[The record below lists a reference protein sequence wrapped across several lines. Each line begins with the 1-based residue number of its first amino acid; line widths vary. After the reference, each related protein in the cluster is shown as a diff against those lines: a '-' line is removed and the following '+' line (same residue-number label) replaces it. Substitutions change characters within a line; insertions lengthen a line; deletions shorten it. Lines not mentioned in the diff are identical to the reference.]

1 MKPRYSA
8 FSLARNAL
16 NYHKD
21 WERAW
26 RSPNPKQEYDA
37 VIVGAGGHGL
47 ATAYYLAKNHKMT
60 NIAVVEKG
68 WLGGGNTGRNT
79 TIIRSNYLQD
89 PSIAIY
95 ELARSLYE
103 DLSQELNYNVMFS
116 PRGVLML
123 CQTQHEFRAF
133 QRTAHANRLAGLD
146 CRMVTPAEVKE
157 IVPIINDDPNCRYPI
172 LGAYYQ
178 PRGGTGRHDAV
189 AWGYARGADAMG
201 VDIIQN
207 CEVTGIQRDGGKVV
221 GLETTRGTIR
231 TKKIGVVTAGHVST
245 IMDMAGVRM
254 PIESQCL
261 QALVS
266 EPIKPV
272 IDCVVMANTVHG
284 YMSQSDKGELVIGG
298 GTDPYNNYSQR
309 GSFPALE
316 HTVAALVETF
326 PIISRLRMLRLW
338 GGIVDMTGD
347 RSPII
352 SKTPVDGLYVN
363 CGWGTGGFK
372 AIPGSGWVFAD
383 TIAND
388 RPHPIA
394 EPFGLN
400 RFQEGRLIDESVAAA
415 VAH

>member
-1 MKPRYSA
+1 MKRYSI
-8 FSLARNAL
+8 FSLARNAAS
-16 NYHKD
+16 YHSE
-21 WERAW
+21 WGRAW
-26 RSPNPKQEYDA
+26 RSPEPQPEYDV
-37 VIVGAGGHGL
+37 VIIGAGGHGL
-47 ATAYYLAKNHKMT
+47 ATAYYLAKHHKPGR
-60 NIAVVEKG
+60 IAVIEKG

-95 ELARSLYE
+95 ELSRSLYE
-103 DLSQELNYNVMFS
+103 TLSQELNYNMMFS
-116 PRGVLML
+116 PRGLLML
-123 CQTQHEFRAF
+123 CQTEHEFRAMK
-133 QRTAHANRLAGLD
+133 RTSHANRLAGLT
-146 CRMVTPAEVKE
+146 CRMITPEEVKE
-157 IVPIINDDPNCRYPI
+157 IVPIINIDRNCRYPI

-189 AWGYARGADAMG
+189 AWGYARAADDLG

-207 CEVTGIQRDGGKVV
+207 CEVTAIHRDGDRVT
-221 GLETTRGTIR
+221 GLDTTRGTIR
-231 TKKIGVVTAGHVST
+231 TKKIGVVAAGHTSVV
-245 IMDMAGVRM
+245 MQMAGVRM
-254 PIESQCL
+254 PIESLCL

-316 HTVAALVETF
+316 HTVTALVETF

-352 SKTPVDGLYVN
+352 SKTDVQGLYVN

-372 AIPGSGWVFAD
+372 AIPGSGFVFAD

-388 RPHPIA
+388 RPHAIA

-400 RFQEGRLIDESVAAA
+400 RFIEGRLIDESVAAA